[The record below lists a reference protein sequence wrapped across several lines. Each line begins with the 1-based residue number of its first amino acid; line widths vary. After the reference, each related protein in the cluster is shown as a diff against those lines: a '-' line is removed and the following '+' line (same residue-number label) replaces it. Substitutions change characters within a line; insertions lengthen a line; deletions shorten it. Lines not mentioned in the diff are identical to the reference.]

1 LNLSRAVLIKKILI
15 ANRGEIAVRVI
26 RACSELGIVSAAI
39 YSDADKTSLHTRMAN
54 ESYYIGASTA
64 NESYL
69 NKAKI
74 IKLAKEINADAV
86 HPGYGFFSENAEFI
100 KELEL
105 NKITFIGPSSK
116 SVALMGSKT
125 EARKLMSKNNVPI
138 VPGTT
143 ESIKSVG
150 EGKKISKDI
159 GYPVLL
165 KAAAGGGG
173 KGMRKISDESEFES
187 AFESTKRESLKAFAN
202 DEIYIEKF
210 IEKPRHIEVQ
220 IFGDKQGNYAH
231 LFERECSMQRRHQ
244 KIIEEAPSSFVDEAT
259 RQKITSAAID
269 AARACNYFNAG
280 TVEFLMDSQKNFYF
294 LEMNTRLQVEHPVTE
309 FITGLDLVKEQI
321 SVASGNQLSF
331 KQQDLQINGHSIECR
346 IYAEDP
352 SNNFLPTT
360 GNIINYTQPSGP
372 GVRVD
377 SGFGVGSQIGVH
389 YDPLISKLVCW
400 AGDRHSAI
408 NRMIRALNEYVIGG
422 LTTNISF
429 LKLIIDHPSFRAG
442 KFDINFLNDDFMNRI
457 DELGTNQSK
466 DKSEKAAAILAALLK
481 SKFSF
486 NNHKTN
492 DPETTNLWQEQL
504 YE

>member
-1 LNLSRAVLIKKILI
+1 VFKKILI
-15 ANRGEIAVRVI
+15 ANRGEIAVRII
-26 RACSELGIVSAAI
+26 RACRELGIISAAI
-39 YSDADKTSLHTRMAN
+39 YSDADKTTLHTRFAD
-54 ESYYIGASTA
+54 ESYYIGSSPAH
-64 NESYL
+64 ESYL
-69 NKAKI
+69 NKEKI
-74 IKLAKEINADAV
+74 LQLAKEIKADAV

-100 KELEL
+100 KTLEQ
-105 NKITFIGPSSK
+105 NNITFIGPSSK
-116 SVALMGSKT
+116 SVNLMGSKT
-125 EARKLMSKNNVPI
+125 AARKLMTKNNVPI

-143 ESIKSVG
+143 EAVKSV
-150 EGKKISKDI
+150 EDALIISKEI

-173 KGMRKISDESEFES
+173 KGMRKISNESEFES
-187 AFESTKRESLKAFAN
+187 AFEATKREALKAFAS

-210 IEKPRHIEVQ
+210 IENPRHIEVQ
-220 IFGDKQGNYAH
+220 IFGDKQGNYVH
-231 LFERECSMQRRHQ
+231 LFERECSIQRRHQ

-280 TVEFLMDSQKNFYF
+280 TVEFLMDSKKNFYF

-331 KQQDLQINGHSIECR
+331 KQKDLHINGHAIECR

-360 GNIINYTQPSGP
+360 GNIINYAQPSGP

-377 SGFGVGSQIGVH
+377 SGFEVGSQIGVH

-408 NRMIRALNEYVIGG
+408 NRMIRALNEYIIGG

-429 LKLIIDHPSFRAG
+429 LKLIIDHPSFREG
-442 KFDINFLNDDFMNRI
+442 KFDINFLNDEFMKSLN
-457 DELGTNQSK
+457 DLDKNQNK

-481 SKFSF
+481 SKSSS
-486 NNHKTN
+486 NNYKSNHTEKS
-492 DPETTNLWQEQL
+492 NLWLEQM

>member
-1 LNLSRAVLIKKILI
+1 VLFKKILI

-26 RACSELGIVSAAI
+26 RACREIGIKSAAI
-39 YSDADKTSLHTRMAN
+39 YSDADKTTLHTRFAD
-54 ESYYIGASTA
+54 ESYHIGSSPVH
-64 NESYL
+64 ESYL
-69 NKAKI
+69 NKEKI
-74 IKLAKEINADAV
+74 LKLAQEIKADAV

-100 KELEL
+100 KTLEL

-116 SVALMGSKT
+116 SVSLMGSKT
-125 EARKLMSKNNVPI
+125 EARKLMAKNNVPI

-143 ESIKSVG
+143 EEVNSVK
-150 EGKKISKDI
+150 EGIKISKEI

-173 KGMRKISDESEFES
+173 KGMRKISSESEFES
-187 AFESTKRESLKAFAN
+187 AFEATKREALKAFAN

-210 IEKPRHIEVQ
+210 IENPRHIEVQ
-220 IFGDKQGNYAH
+220 IFGDKHGNYVH
-231 LFERECSMQRRHQ
+231 LFERECSIQRRHQ
-244 KIIEEAPSSFVDEAT
+244 KIIEEAPSSFVDEVT

-269 AARACNYFNAG
+269 SARACNYFNAG
-280 TVEFLMDSQKNFYF
+280 TVEFLMDSKKNFYF

-309 FITGLDLVKEQI
+309 FITGFDLVKEQI
-321 SVASGNQLSF
+321 SVASGKQLSF
-331 KQQDLQINGHSIECR
+331 KQKDLHINGHAIECR

-352 SNNFLPTT
+352 LNNFLPTT
-360 GNIINYTQPSGP
+360 GTFVNYAQPSGP

-377 SGFGVGSQIGVH
+377 SGFDAGSQIGVH

-400 AGDRHSAI
+400 SDRRESTI
-408 NRMIRALNEYVIGG
+408 NRMLRALNEYIVGG

-442 KFDINFLNDDFMNRI
+442 KFDINFLNDEFMSNL
-457 DELGTNQSK
+457 DELDKNQDK
-466 DKSEKAAAILAALLK
+466 NKSEKAAAMLSALLK
-481 SKFSF
+481 SKSSS
-486 NNHKTN
+486 NNYKTN
-492 DPETTNLWQEQL
+492 HTENSNLWLEQM

>member
-1 LNLSRAVLIKKILI
+1 MFKKILV

-26 RACSELGIVSAAI
+26 RACRELGIISAAI
-39 YSDADKTSLHTRMAN
+39 YSDADKTTLHTRFAD
-54 ESYYIGASTA
+54 ESYHIGSSPAY
-64 NESYL
+64 ESYL
-69 NKAKI
+69 NKEKI
-74 IKLAKEINADAV
+74 LKLAKEIKADAV

-100 KELEL
+100 KSLEQ
-105 NKITFIGPSSK
+105 NDITFIGPSSK

-125 EARKLMSKNNVPI
+125 EARKLMAKNKVPI

-143 ESIKSVG
+143 EAVKSV
-150 EGKKISKDI
+150 KDAIRISKEI

-165 KAAAGGGG
+165 KASAGGGG
-173 KGMRKISDESEFES
+173 KGMRKISNESEFES
-187 AFESTKRESLKAFAN
+187 AFESTKREALKAFAS
-202 DEIYIEKF
+202 DEIYLEKF
-210 IEKPRHIEVQ
+210 IENPRHIEVQ
-220 IFGDKQGNYAH
+220 IFGDKQGNYVH
-231 LFERECSMQRRHQ
+231 LFERECSIQRRHQ

-259 RQKITSAAID
+259 RQKITSAAIN

-280 TVEFLMDSQKNFYF
+280 TVEFLMDSKKNFYF

-321 SVASGNQLSF
+321 SVASGNKLSF
-331 KQQDLQINGHSIECR
+331 NQQDLHINGHAIECR

-352 SNNFLPTT
+352 LNNFLPTT

-377 SGFGVGSQIGVH
+377 SGFDVGSQIGVH

-400 AGDRHSAI
+400 AEERHSAI
-408 NRMIRALNEYVIGG
+408 NRMIRALNEYVVGG
-422 LTTNISF
+422 LITNISF
-429 LKLIIDHPSFRAG
+429 LKLIIDHPSFREG
-442 KFDINFLNDDFMNRI
+442 KFDINFLNDEFMKKLN
-457 DELGTNQSK
+457 ELDKNQNK

-481 SKFSF
+481 SKSSS
-486 NNHKTN
+486 NNYKSNHTEKS
-492 DPETTNLWQEQL
+492 NLWLEQM